1 MIWNWSK
8 RYYWTHPWKWFCDLR
23 ANLVAAYQRAKYGW
37 AKRDCWNLDNHLL
50 KILPEM
56 LHYLADNCQGRPDDM
71 EYDVW
76 KTYLNN
82 IAYLL
87 ENAREEARD
96 QKNEYYYTPSDTN
109 EELDEESIK
118 YFKRDV
124 ELFDEQKIMVEE
136 AFKMLSERFF
146 DMWD

>member
-1 MIWNWSK
+1 MDWNWSK
-8 RYYWTHPWKWFCDLR
+8 RHYLKHPLHWVKDFR
-23 ANLVAAYQRAKYGW
+23 NNIIAAYQRAKYGW
-37 AKRDCWNLDNHLL
+37 AKRDCWNLDHHLL

-56 LHYLADNCQGRPDDM
+56 LHYLADNCQGCPADM

-87 ENAREEARD
+87 ENSREEVRD
-96 QKNEYYYTPSDTN
+96 QKNEYHYNHTI
-109 EELDEESIK
+109 EIDEESMKHI
-118 YFKRDV
+118 KRDQ
-124 ELFDEQKIMVEE
+124 ELFEEQRIMISE